1 MAPQNPASRSTALNR
16 LSAAFVRQAKSAGVH
31 LDSGGLRFQVTRSG
45 GRRWFVRVTI
55 GGKVRDVA
63 LGKADIVSLAEARA
77 MAGVIRAAAAAGR
90 DPADAIREHRDP
102 AHPTTVAVVAAPT
115 FRDAWDAYWSLK
127 APQLASDKNRMLW
140 VGQMETYV
148 LNAIGNRPVADI
160 RTSEIIELL
169 RPIWTTK
176 SETSR
181 KLLQRIDALFTT
193 AAIREWRERASPCVG
208 VAQELGRR
216 RTEVRHFAA
225 MHFDSVPIF
234 LRELRTRG
242 GLLSSRQCLEFL
254 ILSGVR
260 SGEARGARWSEIDL
274 DNRVWTIPGTRMKMG
289 VAHAVPLT
297 GRAIE
302 ILAEARTA
310 NPSSAL
316 LFPGTRG
323 QQLSDMTLLKRLR
336 DMGLGGK
343 ATVHG
348 FCSSFK
354 NFCAETGVRDEVS
367 EFALAHADRNAV
379 RAAYRRTNY
388 LVERRELMQ
397 RWADHCCGFPQTP
410 VAAP

>member
-1 MAPQNPASRSTALNR
+1 
-16 LSAAFVRQAKSAGVH
+16 
-31 LDSGGLRFQVTRSG
+31 
-45 GRRWFVRVTI
+45 
-55 GGKVRDVA
+55 
-63 LGKADIVSLAEARA
+63 
-77 MAGVIRAAAAAGR
+77 
-90 DPADAIREHRDP
+90 
-102 AHPTTVAVVAAPT
+102 
-115 FRDAWDAYWSLK
+115 
-127 APQLASDKNRMLW
+127 
-140 VGQMETYV
+140 
-148 LNAIGNRPVADI
+148 
-160 RTSEIIELL
+160 
-169 RPIWTTK
+169 
-176 SETSR
+176 
-181 KLLQRIDALFTT
+181 
-193 AAIREWRERASPCVG
+193 
-208 VAQELGRR
+208 
-216 RTEVRHFAA
+216 
-225 MHFDSVPIF
+225 
-234 LRELRTRG
+234 
-242 GLLSSRQCLEFL
+242 
-254 ILSGVR
+254 
-260 SGEARGARWSEIDL
+260 
-274 DNRVWTIPGTRMKMG
+274 MKMG